1 MPRRGEVEGV
11 AKWVLLFIAGLA
23 LFLLAAWD
31 PFATVYL
38 GPVPVPLL
46 YVEFAGGLMVAAAY
60 WKLREVV
67 Y

>member
-1 MPRRGEVEGV
+1 MARKREVEGV

-23 LFLLAAWD
+23 LFLAAAWD
-31 PFATVYL
+31 PFATVHL

-46 YVEFAGGLMVAAAY
+46 YVELAGGLMVAAAY

-67 Y
+67 

>member
-1 MPRRGEVEGV
+1 M
-11 AKWVLLFIAGLA
+11 LLFVAGLA
-23 LFLLAAWD
+23 LFLAAAWN

-46 YVEFAGGLMVAAAY
+46 YVELAGGLMVAAAY

-67 Y
+67 